1 MMREQVLIFLMVAML
16 SGIRVTAEI
25 VARSTPAEVKV
36 SAVTIPT
43 TLDWRTP
50 CAITPIKNQGSCGDC
65 WAFSST
71 AYIESKIYMM
81 ANRTYNLAEEY
92 LLSCTAS
99 NSSCNG
105 GYVDDA
111 MTLAKANGIHSD

>member
-1 MMREQVLIFLMVAML
+1 MV
-16 SGIRVTAEI
+16 GGVKITADV
-25 VARSTPAEVKV
+25 VARSTSAEVKV
-36 SAVTIPT
+36 SAVTPPAS
-43 TLDWRTP
+43 LDWRTP

-81 ANRTYNLAEEY
+81 NNRTYNLSEEY

-105 GYVDDA
+105 GYVNDA
-111 MTLAKANGIHSD
+111 MTLAKTNGKPFR